1 MKYQGLQTTTLGL
14 KYIGIKKSEFVANT
28 SKPAKN
34 LILDIQPQE
43 GLQVL
48 LNVISRI
55 QIQISQRN

>member
-1 MKYQGLQTTTLGL
+1 LGL
-14 KYIGIKKSEFVANT
+14 KIRVCGKDLIPQAF
-28 SKPAKN
+28 KPAN
-34 LILDIQPQE
+34 SLILNIKPQE